1 MEIVSQISQWIQEN
15 HGIFT
20 FGTHTPMDES
30 IFDSLSEFLLKQADS
45 TIYKK
50 KKDTLNYKVVA
61 GKPYLISYS
70 TKNVVYNVSY
80 LKSFSLKDSV
90 FVFKSRDIISGG
102 NYEQDKQIL
111 KTITDNCIDK
121 NNIVLLQVPVYQT
134 SDGNFVM
141 KGGSSNIM
149 MSSNFAAILSNGK
162 LSIQKLRWGNSDDYK
177 DVDILQFVR
186 DYKLN
191 LLIT

>member
-1 MEIVSQISQWIQEN
+1 METVDKIREWMNEN
-15 HGIFT
+15 GGIFT
-20 FGTHTPMDES
+20 FGTNTPMDES
-30 IFDSLSEFLLKQADS
+30 IFDSLSE
-45 TIYKK
+45 
-50 KKDTLNYKVVA
+50 
-61 GKPYLISYS
+61 YLISHS
-70 TKNVVYNVSY
+70 SRDMAKDVSY
-80 LKSFSLKDSV
+80 LKSFSIKESA
-90 FVFKSRDIISGG
+90 FVFRTSDIMSGG
-102 NYEQDKQIL
+102 DYQQDKLIIQSIQNNCF
-111 KTITDNCIDK
+111 DNG
-121 NNIVLLQVPVYQT
+121 NVVLLQVPVYQT

-141 KGGSSNIM
+141 KGGRSNIM

>member
-30 IFDSLSEFLLKQADS
+30 IFDSLSEYLLKQADS
-45 TIYKK
+45 
-50 KKDTLNYKVVA
+50 
-61 GKPYLISYS
+61 YS
-70 TKNVVYNVSY
+70 TKNAVSNVSY

-90 FVFKSRDIISGG
+90 FVFISSDIMSGG
-102 NYEQDKQIL
+102 NYEQDKQIIR
-111 KTITDNCIDK
+111 TISDNCIDK

-141 KGGSSNIM
+141 KNGGASVM

-162 LSIQKLRWGNSDDYK
+162 LSIQKLRWDNSDNYK

-186 DYKLN
+186 DYKLGQILN
-191 LLIT
+191 

>member
-45 TIYKK
+45 
-50 KKDTLNYKVVA
+50 
-61 GKPYLISYS
+61 YS
-70 TKNVVYNVSY
+70 TKNVVSNVSY

-141 KGGSSNIM
+141 KGGRTNIM
-149 MSSNFAAILSNGK
+149 MSSNFATILSNGK

>member
-15 HGIFT
+15 NGIFT
-20 FGTHTPMDES
+20 FGIHTPMDES
-30 IFDSLSEFLLKQADS
+30 IFDSLSEYLLKHAD
-45 TIYKK
+45 
-50 KKDTLNYKVVA
+50 
-61 GKPYLISYS
+61 SYS
-70 TKNVVYNVSY
+70 TKTPVYDVSY

-90 FVFKSRDIISGG
+90 FIFRSSDIMSGG
-102 NYEQDKQIL
+102 NYQQDKQIL
-111 KTITDNCIDK
+111 LTISNNCIDK
-121 NNIVLLQVPVYQT
+121 NNIVILQVPVYQT
-134 SDGNFVM
+134 SDGNSVM
-141 KGGSSNIM
+141 KGGSPGIM

-162 LSIQKLRWGNSDDYK
+162 LSIQKSRWRDSDDYE

>member
-1 MEIVSQISQWIQEN
+1 MNEN
-15 HGIFT
+15 GGIFT

-30 IFDSLSEFLLKQADS
+30 IFDSLSE
-45 TIYKK
+45 
-50 KKDTLNYKVVA
+50 
-61 GKPYLISYS
+61 YLISHS
-70 TKNVVYNVSY
+70 SRDMAKDVSY
-80 LKSFSLKDSV
+80 LKSFSIKESA
-90 FVFKSRDIISGG
+90 FVFRLSDIMSGG
-102 NYEQDKQIL
+102 DYQQDKLIIQSIQNNCF
-111 KTITDNCIDK
+111 DNG
-121 NNIVLLQVPVYQT
+121 NVVLLQVPVYQT
-134 SDGNFVM
+134 SDGNFRHRQIM

-162 LSIQKLRWGNSDDYK
+162 LSIQKLRWDNPNDYK

>member
-1 MEIVSQISQWIQEN
+1 METVDKIREWMNEN
-15 HGIFT
+15 GGIFT

-30 IFDSLSEFLLKQADS
+30 IFDSLSE
-45 TIYKK
+45 
-50 KKDTLNYKVVA
+50 
-61 GKPYLISYS
+61 YLISHS
-70 TKNVVYNVSY
+70 SRDMAKDVSY
-80 LKSFSLKDSV
+80 LKSFSIKESA
-90 FVFKSRDIISGG
+90 FVFRSSDIMSGG
-102 NYEQDKQIL
+102 DYQQDKLIIQSIQNNCF
-111 KTITDNCIDK
+111 DNG
-121 NNIVLLQVPVYQT
+121 NVVLLQVPVYQT

-141 KGGSSNIM
+141 KGGGPNIM

-162 LSIQKLRWGNSDDYK
+162 LSIQKIRWNNPNDYK

>member
-1 MEIVSQISQWIQEN
+1 MEIVGQISQWIQEN

-30 IFDSLSEFLLKQADS
+30 IFDNLSEYLLKQAD
-45 TIYKK
+45 
-50 KKDTLNYKVVA
+50 N
-61 GKPYLISYS
+61 YS
-70 TKNVVYNVSY
+70 TKNAVSNVSY

-90 FVFKSRDIISGG
+90 FVFRSSDIMSGG
-102 NYEQDKQIL
+102 NYEQDKQIIR
-111 KTITDNCIDK
+111 TISDNCIDK

-141 KGGSSNIM
+141 KNGGASVM
-149 MSSNFAAILSNGK
+149 MSSNFATILSNGK
-162 LSIQKLRWGNSDDYK
+162 LSIQKLRWDNSDNYK

-186 DYKLN
+186 DYKLGQILN
-191 LLIT
+191 